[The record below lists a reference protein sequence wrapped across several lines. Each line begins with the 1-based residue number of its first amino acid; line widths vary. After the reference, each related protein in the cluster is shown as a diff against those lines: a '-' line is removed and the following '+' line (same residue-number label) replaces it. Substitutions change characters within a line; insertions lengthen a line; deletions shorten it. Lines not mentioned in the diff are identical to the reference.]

1 MEIQKIN
8 SVLKN
13 IYYNIKN
20 PASFKNAVKL
30 YIEAKKKLTN
40 INFKHVKTWLSNQ
53 ESYTLFRP
61 IRKFKRNL
69 MISNKVDYNWQADLV
84 EVPFTEYNNGFKFI
98 LMVIDVLSKYGFVY
112 LLKNKKP
119 LSIKT
124 GLNSIISKSKRKPK
138 ILTTDAGTEFN
149 NIILKKYL
157 KYKKISHFITRNTEV
172 KAAVVERWNRTIKE
186 IIFKYLH
193 HYKTKRF
200 IDVLQNIVDNY
211 NNTIHSRTKFKPID
225 VNKNN
230 ELIVYNNLYN
240 VSTIQ
245 QKVKFKIGDKVRIR
259 RIKTTFEKGYL
270 PNWTKE
276 VFTIKKILNTS
287 PYIRYI
293 IQDNNEEEIIGSFY
307 DKELLLINGQ

>member
-1 MEIQKIN
+1 MGSLYLN
-8 SVLKN
+8 NVLSS

-20 PASFKNAVKL
+20 PASFKNSIKL
-30 YIEAKKKLTN
+30 YLEAKKKLPN
-40 INFKHVKTWLSNQ
+40 IKFKHVKSWLNKQ

-61 IRKFKRNL
+61 IRKFKRNY

-84 EVPFTEYNNGFKFI
+84 EIPFTEHNNGFKFI
-98 LMVIDVLSKYGFVY
+98 LMIIDVLSKYGFVY
-112 LLKNKKP
+112 LLNNKKP

-124 GLNSIISKSKRKPK
+124 GLNSIILKNKRKPK

-149 NIILKKYL
+149 NIIVKKIL
-157 KYKKISHFITRNTEV
+157 KYKKIHHFITRNTEV

-193 HYKTKRF
+193 HYNTKRF
-200 IDVLQNIVDNY
+200 IDVLQDIVDNY
-211 NNTIHSRTKFKPID
+211 NNTVHSRTKFKPID

-230 ELIVYNNLYN
+230 EFIVYNNLYN

-245 QKVKFKIGDKVRIR
+245 QKVKFKIGDIVRIK

-276 VFTIKKILNTS
+276 IFTIKKILNTT
-287 PYIRYI
+287 PYVRYI
-293 IQDNNEEEIIGSFY
+293 IQDIKKEEIIGSFY
-307 DKELLLINGQ
+307 EKELLLIDG